1 MKVVGM
7 VKGKGNAEGDIV
19 ELEPGEKVFYLGN
32 FDYDLRDAKGNVVA
46 HIGKNHPY
54 AFGFLIL
61 ALFEDRNHENFSWI
75 YLFDP
80 RLIASCI
87 KETLKEEE
95 KQHDFWK
102 RLKPGDEFYKL
113 YDYVERE
120 CVPFE
125 SLDEAVRYVRKH
137 LKKTNAHPENV
148 TYEKDPMTG
157 FFCLHDMFKGNLTL
171 L

>member
-1 MKVVGM
+1 MKVIGR

-19 ELEPGEKVFYLGN
+19 ELEPGEKVFYRGFYYYTLHDKEGN
-32 FDYDLRDAKGNVVA
+32 EIASL
-46 HIGKNHPY
+46 GKNYPY
-54 AFGFLIL
+54 ACGFLIL
-61 ALFEDRNHENFSWI
+61 ALFENRNHENFSWI

-87 KETLKEEE
+87 KVSTANPEEE
-95 KQHDFWK
+95 QKT
-102 RLKPGDEFYKL
+102 
-113 YDYVERE
+113 E

-137 LKKTNAHPENV
+137 LKTVNADPDSLV
-148 TYEKDPMTG
+148 YEKDPATG
-157 FFCLHDMFKGNLTL
+157 FFCLHEMFKGNLTL